1 LKSERARA
9 AVRFWLPYTWSVETL
24 NHAAVVGG
32 ALIVAHVAKAVSDLR
47 ASEVDFAIF
56 YWSSRGWLAGRPLY
70 EVAGG
75 LPNYN
80 PPEFHLPILLLAPLP
95 LPAAFAI
102 WTAISAAAAVVT
114 IRVASREAGEPWSLQ
129 ERRLLLAA
137 VLIAAGVGATVHL
150 GQVSWLIASIVTL
163 GWRDA
168 RRGRWVAA
176 GIWLGVAAAL
186 KPFLIL
192 VVVLFA
198 VWRRWSALAAA
209 AASAAACAALGLLVF
224 GASASFEWLRLL
236 AVTAPDTQVAYFIN
250 GSIAAPLARIGLGP
264 AVERTACLIV
274 AILTIV
280 RARQLQIDRAFL
292 IALIGS
298 LFASPLG
305 WIYYTPILAGPLIV
319 AAKNRML
326 SRSAWWAWPLLA
338 CPAIGRHF
346 LQSNRALALTAGSLY
361 TWGFAIL
368 WLAAY
373 GKQDGMTSAGFFNA
387 GRSPRTPTNDN
398 AVAASIR

>member
-1 LKSERARA
+1 MTSERPRA

-24 NHAAVVGG
+24 NHVAVVGA
-32 ALIVAHVAKAVSDLR
+32 ALLVAHFAKALSDLR
-47 ASEVDFAIF
+47 ASTIDFSLF
-56 YWSSRGWLAGRPLY
+56 YWSARGWLAGRSLY
-70 EVAGG
+70 EIPGG

-80 PPEFHLPILLLAPLP
+80 PPEFHLLILPLTSLP

-102 WTAISAAAAVVT
+102 WVAVSVAAAVLT
-114 IRVASREAGEPWSLQ
+114 IRIATREAGGPWSLQ

-137 VLIAAGVGATVHL
+137 VLIAAGVGATIHL
-150 GQVSWLIASIVTL
+150 GQVSWLIALIVTL
-163 GWRDA
+163 GWRAA
-168 RRGRWVAA
+168 RRDRWVAA
-176 GIWLGVAAAL
+176 GMWLGAAAAL

-192 VVVLFA
+192 VVALFVA
-198 VWRRWSALAAA
+198 WRRWSALAGA
-209 AASAAACAALGLLVF
+209 AASAAACAAIGLLVF
-224 GASASFEWLRLL
+224 GTGAYVEWLRLL
-236 AVTAPDTQVAYFIN
+236 SVTAPDPQVAYFIN
-250 GSIAAPLARIGLGP
+250 GSIAAPLSRIPLGP
-264 AVERTACLIV
+264 AVEKTACLIV

-280 RARQLQIDRAFL
+280 RARKLQIDRAFL

-298 LFASPLG
+298 LLGSPLG

-319 AAKNRML
+319 PAKNRML

-346 LQSNRALALTAGSLY
+346 LQSNRALAVTAGSLY

-373 GKQDGMTSAGFFNA
+373 GKQDDMASAGFLNG
-387 GRSPRTPTNDN
+387 GRSPRTPTNDD
-398 AVAASIR
+398 AVVASIR